1 MKKILS
7 LVLSIIIIFAFCTTV
22 SAENDYGNAYDA
34 ILQSLLNYDERID
47 ISSYRLPASEFENG
61 FESFIRNHTELF
73 YVDRGCMYSQNG
85 AGNVVYIL
93 FDYIYTPEE
102 FAEISAYLSSEANRI
117 ISLMPKN
124 LSDTEKALFL
134 HDYIC
139 LNFEY
144 DCIVDMAEGTY
155 YVDTENC
162 IYDYPT
168 MLMTGR
174 GVCEAYSSLYKF
186 LLEKVGIE
194 SRIVTSLGIV
204 HAWNEIKLGDSWY
217 YVDVTWD
224 DPIPDTT
231 NRALHKYFLLSEN
244 AFLSDG
250 KHLVKVSET
259 SGYKDFTAD
268 HPCTDTRYDNLSWHS
283 VNKGICIADGGAYVL
298 ADVSTG
304 VFAINKLDI
313 ENGDVQTVKTVDS
326 LWYGSSRKNSYYQVN
341 FSALIPFKGKIIF
354 NTYSG
359 INCFDPLTGTVTETF
374 VPDISGGIFEIYKKD
389 GKLYYGVTDNGYTN
403 LDYSSTGLAASAGIV
418 YGDCDKNGAFDSDDL
433 IYACQLYAG
442 MITLSDVSLIDVDG
456 SGAFDASDLI
466 FMCQRNAEL
475 ITVWPGEIE

>member
-7 LVLSIIIIFAFCTTV
+7 LVLSIIIIFAFCAAV
-22 SAENDYGNAYDA
+22 SAESAYGDVYDA
-34 ILQSLLNYDERID
+34 ILRSLLNYDERID
-47 ISSYRLPASEFENG
+47 ISSYRLPVSEFEDG
-61 FESFIRNHTELF
+61 FETFIRNHTELF

-102 FAEISAYLSSEANRI
+102 CAEISAYLSSEADRI
-117 ISLMPKN
+117 ISLMPKD

-139 LNFEY
+139 VNFEY
-144 DCIVDMAEGTY
+144 DCIVDTEAGTY
-155 YVDTENC
+155 YVDAENC

-168 MLMTGR
+168 MLMEGR

-224 DPIPDTT
+224 DPIPDTA

-250 KHLVKVSET
+250 KHLVKISET
-259 SGYKDFTAD
+259 SGYKDFTAEY
-268 HPCTDTRYDNLSWHS
+268 PCDDTRYDNLSWH
-283 VNKGICIADGGAYVL
+283 NIGEAICIAEGGAYAL
-298 ADVSTG
+298 ADVGTG

-313 ENGDVQTVKTVDS
+313 ETGDVWTVKTVDAI
-326 LWYGSSRKNSYYQVN
+326 WYGTSKKTTIYSVN
-341 FSALIPFKGKIIF
+341 FSTLVPFKGKMIF

-359 INCFDPLTGTVTETF
+359 IYCFDPLTGTITETF
-374 VPDISGGIFEIYKKD
+374 TPDIDGGIFEIYKKD
-389 GKLYYGVTDNGYTN
+389 GKLYYGVTDSGYTN
-403 LDYSSTGLAASAGIV
+403 LDYSSLGLAASAGII
-418 YGDCDKNGAFDSDDL
+418 YGDFDKNGVYDSADLIFACQLDAGIIASSDNLLIDVDDSGAFDSADL
-433 IYACQLYAG
+433 IL
-442 MITLSDVSLIDVDG
+442 
-456 SGAFDASDLI
+456 
-466 FMCQRNAEL
+466 MCQYDAGI
-475 ITVWPGEIE
+475 ITVWPGELR